1 MAHDHSR
8 DDASN
13 KRKLKRRYL
22 VYYLRVFDRKSGE
35 VLGHLVDITEGGV
48 MLMRE
53 NTLET
58 EKMYS
63 MRLRWRTAEG
73 RLQVVDFEGECRWCR
88 PDINPDF
95 YDAGFAISPKD
106 EETLRTIRTLIGDL
120 GMPD

>member
-1 MAHDHSR
+1 MARDQSR

-13 KRKLKRRYL
+13 QRKLKRRYL
-22 VYYLRVFDRKSGE
+22 VYYLRVFERKTGE

-53 NTLET
+53 NKLET
-58 EKMYS
+58 GKMYS
-63 MRLRWRTAEG
+63 MRLRWRTSEG
-73 RLQVVDFEGECRWCR
+73 KLQVVDFEGECRWCR

-95 YDAGFAISPKD
+95 FDAGFSISPKD
-106 EETLRTIRTLIGDL
+106 EETLRTIRNLIGDL

>member
-1 MAHDHSR
+1 MAHDPSR
-8 DDASN
+8 DDPSN

-22 VYYLRVFDRKSGE
+22 MYYLRVFDRKSGE

-58 EKMYS
+58 GKMYS
-63 MRLRWRTAEG
+63 MRLRWRTSDG

-95 YDAGFAISPKD
+95 FDAGFSISPKD
-106 EETLRTIRTLIGDL
+106 EETLRTIRNLIGDL

>member
-1 MAHDHSR
+1 MTREHSP

-22 VYYLRVFDRKSGE
+22 VYYLRVFDRKTGE

-53 NTLET
+53 GPLET
-58 EKMYS
+58 GVMHS
-63 MRLRWRTAEG
+63 MRLRWRSASG
-73 RLQVVDFEGECRWCR
+73 RLQIIDFDGECRWCR

-95 YDAGFAISPKD
+95 YDAGFSIAPKD
-106 EETLRTIRTLIGDL
+106 EETLRTIRQLIGDL